1 MGSSLPDTPQ
11 RLYLGE
17 AHTVCTRAR
26 GERGSG
32 PLGRQVEA
40 TAPQQLSAGV

>member
-11 RLYLGE
+11 RLHLGE
-17 AHTVCTRAR
+17 AHTSTCGAGVWAI
-26 GERGSG
+26 S
-32 PLGRQVEA
+32 GRQVEA